1 VKFQH
6 CIADLGEADVVVCL
20 VRSVD
25 PTELDRLHALRL
37 EALSESPTAFGS
49 TYASEVARNPASRSA
64 WVTEGVAVI
73 AEDNTGWHGLATGT
87 VVNGVVHVFAM
98 WVRPQ
103 RRREGVARALLD
115 AVLIWG
121 VEQGASSARLGVVDN
136 NASAAELYRTE
147 GFAPTGEREPLRSD
161 GRHEV
166 IYLAKALA

>member
-1 VKFQH
+1 VM
-6 CIADLGEADVVVCL
+6 CL

-37 EALSESPTAFGS
+37 EALSESPMAFGS
-49 TYASEVARNPASRSA
+49 TYASEVARTPASRLS

-73 AEDNTGWHGLATGT
+73 AEDDDGWHGLATGT

-103 RRREGVARALLD
+103 RRREGIARALLD
-115 AVLIWG
+115 AVLVWG
-121 VEQGASSARLGVVDN
+121 AEQGASSARLGVVDD
-136 NASAAELYRTE
+136 NAGAAELYRIE

-161 GRHEV
+161 ETHEV
-166 IYLAKALA
+166 IYLAKALR